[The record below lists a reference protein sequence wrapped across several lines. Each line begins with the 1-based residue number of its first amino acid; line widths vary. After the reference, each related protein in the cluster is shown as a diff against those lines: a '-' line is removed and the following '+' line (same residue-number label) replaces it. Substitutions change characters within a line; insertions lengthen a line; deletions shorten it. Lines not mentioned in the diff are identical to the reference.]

1 MGTSLTG
8 LTPATTYDSL
18 IKVGNN
24 NPLSATAVY
33 LSDGLGTDTPISLST
48 TLVGIG
54 LNTPRTILDIYNYAT
69 PPVITVSSQKA
80 FDVAGTLIGGIQGIQ
95 HATLTAS
102 SGAMYFKS
110 ETGNAAQ
117 GKITFETGSALGS
130 SSEKMV
136 IGFNGNVGIG
146 ITAPTARLNTKGS
159 GATSA
164 TFSFVAE
171 NSTNTRSIIFTDEGK
186 LSFNSSTTSKMN
198 IDSGTTA
205 ISFSSASSDILTGGA
220 VGIQYATGLA
230 NANGISYTIGPN
242 ESHSF
247 RKTIQLDG
255 GISANSYYTMALV
268 DSGATYTGTYQMIVV
283 IPTVNLTG
291 AGAKNVVG
299 YTFKPTL
306 TSSAN
311 TKLFGAVFENGGLLI
326 GGAATS
332 ANASA
337 SLEVISTTQGILP
350 PRMTTIQKNA
360 IATPAAGLMVYD
372 TTTNKL
378 CCYNGTI
385 WNDLF

>member
-1 MGTSLTG
+1 MGTTLTG
-8 LTPATTYDSL
+8 LTPATTYDAL

-33 LSDGLGTDTPISLST
+33 LSDGLGTDTPISVST
-48 TLVGIG
+48 TSVGIG

-95 HATLTAS
+95 HTTLTAS

-136 IGFNGNVGIG
+136 IGFNGNVGIN
-146 ITAPTARLNTKGS
+146 TTTPTTKLNVKGTGTTSATSSFRAENSAGTSVIDFRDDGLLQFAIPGANSSLSGLQLSTYYIRSSNGESYINLDGGNMQLYNGS
-159 GATSA
+159 GAIGLVLVT
-164 TFSFVAE
+164 
-171 NSTNTRSIIFTDEGK
+171 
-186 LSFNSSTTSKMN
+186 
-198 IDSGTTA
+198 
-205 ISFSSASSDILTGGA
+205 ASSRL
-220 VGIQYATGLA
+220 IQPT
-230 NANGISYTIGPN
+230 TIG
-242 ESHSF
+242 S
-247 RKTIQLDG
+247 
-255 GISANSYYTMALV
+255 
-268 DSGATYTGTYQMIVV
+268 
-283 IPTVNLTG
+283 
-291 AGAKNVVG
+291 
-299 YTFKPTL
+299 
-306 TSSAN
+306 N
-311 TKLFGAVFENGGLLI
+311 TAPV
-326 GGAATS
+326 
-332 ANASA
+332 ASA
-337 SLEVISTTQGILP
+337 MLEVISTTQGILP

-360 IATPAAGLMVYD
+360 IATPAAGLIVYD